1 MAKIRTGAIVQQIS
15 GSVAGNTFSHNR
27 FGAYIRAR
35 SIPIGSSSTAAQNAR
50 AYLSTAS
57 AAWGALTE
65 AQQKTWISW
74 AQNNPIVDS
83 LGEKR
88 ILTGQMAYVQ
98 IQARVLQ
105 NGDSLLSAPPQEASP
120 QGLASLSLSLDI
132 GAGSFGVVYTTT
144 PLGAGLSLWLRCA
157 VVDSGG
163 INYVRN
169 LLKLVSK
176 TPAAQASPYDFQ
188 SDAEARFGTLAVG
201 QYVHVLAQV
210 YDEDTGLLSQPLS
223 AKGVVVST

>member
-35 SIPIGSSSTAAQNAR
+35 SIPITNTSSYALAAKAF
-50 AYLSTAS
+50 LSTAS
-57 AAWGALTE
+57 AAWGGLTP
-65 AQQKTWISW
+65 AQQLAWRSW
-74 AQNNPIVDS
+74 ADNNPIIDT

-105 NGDSLLSAPPQEASP
+105 NGDTLLTAPPVSP
-120 QGLASLSLSLDI
+120 SPEGLLTLGGTYDI
-132 GAGSFGVVYTTT
+132 GAGTFTLTFTPT
-144 PLGAGLSLWLRCA
+144 PLGAGLSLWTRVA

-169 LLKLVSK
+169 LLKLVDKS
-176 TPAAQASPYDFQ
+176 AAALASGVDLQ
-188 SDAEARFGTLAVG
+188 SAIEARFGTLAVG
-201 QYVHVLAQV
+201 MYVHYQCQV
-210 YDEDTGLLSQPLS
+210 YEAATGLVSQPIKTS
-223 AKGVVVST
+223 GVVVTT